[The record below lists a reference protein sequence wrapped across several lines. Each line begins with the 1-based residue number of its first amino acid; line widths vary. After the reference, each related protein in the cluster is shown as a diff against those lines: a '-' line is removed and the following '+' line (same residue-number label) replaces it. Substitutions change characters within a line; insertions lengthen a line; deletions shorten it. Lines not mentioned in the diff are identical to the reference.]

1 MTNYHDIKFANNAY
15 GTLSQGYSAT
25 DTTIVLTTG
34 HGARFP
40 GLTGSQY
47 FFATLL
53 DTSNNQ
59 EIVKVTARTND
70 TLTIVRAQEA
80 TTARAFATNDRIE
93 LRITA
98 GGLGV
103 LSDLD
108 EILPDQSSAS
118 GKVITSNGGNAGFDA
133 LNVTDFSSTNNT
145 ATGFFSLPQG
155 TTAQRPASGNAGY
168 LRYNTDHYGGARPE
182 YYAQNGEWLPLN
194 SPILNKYVVCA
205 TGAASGYSGSDAGQ
219 FPSNGSTW
227 TTSGFVANEFKLTP
241 VNDGTH
247 NILSIIFKPMS
258 TDSIILIE
266 VTGSWYK
273 DSSSQYGYV
282 TIGRTIASTAAGTT
296 AAANTLNLGH
306 LVRGGDGTS
315 VSRDDGLA
323 AFNQLTHYHV
333 GGFAV
338 YDQPNTTDFVRY
350 CIHFSMTNNS
360 KIWFPVLGTGTMV
373 VTELD
378 GTGTTKVS
386 TDAPLEVNS

>member
-70 TLTIVRAQEA
+70 TLTVVRAQEA

-98 GGLGV
+98 GGLSI

-108 EILPDQSSAS
+108 EILPSQSSAS
-118 GKVITSNGGNAGFDA
+118 GKVLRSNGGNAIFDA
-133 LNVTDFSSTNNT
+133 LDVTDFSSTNNR
-145 ATGFFSLPQG
+145 ATGFFSLPKG
-155 TTAQRPASGNAGY
+155 TTAQRPVSSNAGY

-205 TGAASGYSGSDAGQ
+205 TAQASGDPAQPNGRFPTAG
-219 FPSNGSTW
+219 GAW
-227 TTSGFVANEFKLTP
+227 TSAGFVADVFPLTP
-241 VNDGTH
+241 VNNGTH
-247 NILSIIFKPMS
+247 NILSIILKPMS
-258 TDSIILIE
+258 TNSVFLIE
-266 VTGSWYK
+266 VEGSWY
-273 DSSSQYGYV
+273 SNSGYAYA
-282 TIGRTIASTAAGTT
+282 TIGRTIATTAAGTT
-296 AAANTLNLGH
+296 AAANTLNVGH
-306 LVRGGDGTS
+306 LARGGDGTS
-315 VSRDDGLA
+315 TAAADGLS
-323 AFNQLTHYHV
+323 AFHHNAHYHM

-338 YDQPNTTDFVRY
+338 YDQPNTTEFVRY
-350 CIHFSMTNNS
+350 CLHFTRNS
-360 KIWFPVLGTGTMV
+360 NHYVYFPITGIGSLV

-386 TDAPLEVNS
+386 TDAALEVNS